1 MFRVPPLKAWAR
13 LSVSAQPNSDRL
25 NIHSLPAVDM
35 ELDVVSRPAT
45 SNDGREPKTN
55 ESLTRWLVTGH
66 MIGRTTSRMQP
77 NLRGP
82 GGFDTRILNSAPGM
96 TTGL

>member
-1 MFRVPPLKAWAR
+1 MFRVPPLKDWAR

-45 SNDGREPKTN
+45 GNDGREPNTY

-82 GGFDTRILNSAPGM
+82 GGFDTRILNTAPGM
-96 TTGL
+96 TTGR